1 MVTNERQRLYALE
14 SRKNRPQTNS
24 KGVKKQR
31 LNAPSPSPSPAIDPK
46 LDNYHYHVEETFPPD
61 SAQQSSTTGTN
72 NGVRG
77 DDQVST
83 ESEVD
88 VPNKY
93 LVNIMRGTRRIKPEV
108 TLESGS
114 CSSLSSLIEHVHT
127 IVDDENLKV
136 GHIKVWGPSGMIYI
150 RNEDIWKDAIAIIME
165 VEWIN
170 GEIKCVIEVEEVGR

>member
-24 KGVKKQR
+24 KSVKKQR
-31 LNAPSPSPSPAIDPK
+31 LNAPSPSLSPAIDPK
-46 LDNYHYHVEETFPPD
+46 LDNYHYHVEEVFPPD
-61 SAQQSSTTGTN
+61 SAQQSPTTQTN
-72 NGVRG
+72 NGVTG

-93 LVNIMRGTRRIKPEV
+93 LVNIMQGTRRIKPEV

-114 CSSLSSLIEHVHT
+114 CSSLSSLVQHVHT
-127 IVDDENLKV
+127 IVDGENLKV
-136 GHIKVWGPSGMIYI
+136 GNIKVWGPSGMIDV
-150 RNEDIWKDAIAIIME
+150 RNEDNWEDAIAIIMV

-170 GEIKCVIEVEEVGR
+170 GEVKCVVEVEEVGR